1 MDILPD
7 ELIEIILFSNCC
19 SDMII
24 MCEVSK
30 RYNLLWGKNTPYIIE
45 HLRKIKN
52 WHIDSKITLSRLK
65 ALCDDVTN
73 NEQIIYNSSNYYISF
88 KGKIVTCYNRV
99 IKIPPSLEFVTGVIK
114 IFRPFFGE
122 ILYLKCDGSVYDS
135 FGKILHLENIIH
147 IVSFGDNL
155 HYLALSSNGDVFLV
169 EHNNVKK
176 ITYVKD
182 VINIF
187 SYHDIDFKKVYFLTK
202 NKTIISYYTETI
214 ILELQDSKQILLYN
228 DENSIVLKQNGRVYL
243 YNGALEDIGLN
254 DIKVISGIC
263 DNYFYALSTSG
274 QLFIL
279 TREEPK
285 IKNLQYSKEGLFY
298 KITIPINNIDKFTIW
313 GVDLIILTTNK
324 YLYSLIE
331 IGSPRIGFYER
342 DYEEKKI
349 KLQGE
354 NIDLLPYEAVRIDDK
369 IYGIIYDHIMKLVPM
384 IY

>member
-1 MDILPD
+1 
-7 ELIEIILFSNCC
+7 
-19 SDMII
+19 
-24 MCEVSK
+24 
-30 RYNLLWGKNTPYIIE
+30 
-45 HLRKIKN
+45 
-52 WHIDSKITLSRLK
+52 
-65 ALCDDVTN
+65 
-73 NEQIIYNSSNYYISF
+73 
-88 KGKIVTCYNRV
+88 
-99 IKIPPSLEFVTGVIK
+99 
-114 IFRPFFGE
+114 
-122 ILYLKCDGSVYDS
+122 
-135 FGKILHLENIIH
+135 
-147 IVSFGDNL
+147 
-155 HYLALSSNGDVFLV
+155 VFLV